1 MGKIKKWEIKWKCSD
16 TFHKIKAIL
25 CLLWLRKVNTLSF
38 FIIFHSFYPYVMWH
52 IIRKINNNNNNN
64 IVALTK
70 VYCECFKKFLKNTNL
85 INIFLL
91 RVSKNLKDL
100 HDLIYIVYNNLFN
113 NKSLVVHIIL
123 VLYDSILQIV
133 KLFL

>member
-1 MGKIKKWEIKWKCSD
+1 
-16 TFHKIKAIL
+16 
-25 CLLWLRKVNTLSF
+25 
-38 FIIFHSFYPYVMWH
+38 MWH

-113 NKSLVVHIIL
+113 NKGLVVHIIL

>member
-1 MGKIKKWEIKWKCSD
+1 
-16 TFHKIKAIL
+16 
-25 CLLWLRKVNTLSF
+25 
-38 FIIFHSFYPYVMWH
+38 MWH